1 MYDFNHSY
9 NSNAH
14 ILIESINYVGRK
26 LKLILRKT
34 ANTFVSK
41 YLKPNA
47 RKCSIEQVSGEEVIS
62 NEKR

>member
-1 MYDFNHSY
+1 MYNFNHSY

-34 ANTFVSK
+34 ANTFIST

-47 RKCSIEQVSGEEVIS
+47 SIERIW
-62 NEKR
+62 